1 MARTEAVTSQ
11 IKATLRERR
20 RAAQEGEPLGN
31 LPFITVSRQ
40 TGAGG
45 RSLARAILAEF
56 EKQEGEPR
64 FRGWSSYDE
73 ELCKTIVAD
82 PEIRVSLAE
91 LVAENY
97 RSPGEDYVSVLLG
110 GSFQDEIQ
118 KKIAATIRQLALVGK
133 VILMGRGGVS
143 ITRDLASG
151 VHIRLVAPRD
161 TRVQRTM
168 GNLGIS
174 EKEAARWVDDQDRSR
189 ARMVK
194 SRFKQNIDDP
204 LLYDAVWNTDT
215 VPLDAIARYVTEM
228 VRGK

>member
-1 MARTEAVTSQ
+1 
-11 IKATLRERR
+11 
-20 RAAQEGEPLGN
+20 
-31 LPFITVSRQ
+31 
-40 TGAGG
+40 
-45 RSLARAILAEF
+45 
-56 EKQEGEPR
+56 
-64 FRGWSSYDE
+64 
-73 ELCKTIVAD
+73 
-82 PEIRVSLAE
+82 
-91 LVAENY
+91 
-97 RSPGEDYVSVLLG
+97 
-110 GSFQDEIQ
+110 
-118 KKIAATIRQLALVGK
+118 VGK